1 MLVADR
7 VLAHHQVMG
16 KAYKARCNKSSLD
29 QVTFAVLTKIGA
41 IAAGSICN
49 YKSSMLNTTLALVAK
64 VTTAALP

>member
-16 KAYKARCNKSSLD
+16 KAYQARCNKSYLD

-41 IAAGSICN
+41 IAAGNICN